1 MNGTAVRWWLL
12 LLQKPGDWIEFEPA
26 ELGIT
31 RKTLVN
37 YVNTISARRTES
49 FYSTFRGTGQRVGV
63 RLVLPAGGE
72 HGKA

>member
-26 ELGIT
+26 DYGIT

-37 YVNTISARRTES
+37 YVNTISACRTQSFFKTFRTE
-49 FYSTFRGTGQRVGV
+49 GERVGV
-63 RLVLPAGGE
+63 RLVRPVGDTHA
-72 HGKA
+72 